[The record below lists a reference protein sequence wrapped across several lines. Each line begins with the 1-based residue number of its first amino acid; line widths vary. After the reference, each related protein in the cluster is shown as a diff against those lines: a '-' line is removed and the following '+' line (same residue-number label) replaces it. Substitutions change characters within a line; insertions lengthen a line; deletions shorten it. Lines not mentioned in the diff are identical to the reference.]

1 MKLFTRKNA
10 LLLTA
15 VIILLAAACA
25 FALSREQKAL
35 FVSEPAL
42 APSDERDFMSV
53 SVEATGDL
61 RTVKGSMCLTAT
73 NRTGEDLSEIV
84 LRAYPNAIQQG
95 SVTLY
100 GAAVNG
106 ESVPVGMDSGDP
118 SVWRIQ
124 TPWRAGETLEIS
136 WQAALIVPRGESVI
150 GRTDESALLIG
161 ALPLPAVWENGAW
174 RTDEYDELAETS
186 YGQAVD
192 IQMALTVP
200 KTVLAAFG
208 GAWID
213 E

>member
-1 MKLFTRKNA
+1 
-10 LLLTA
+10 
-15 VIILLAAACA
+15 
-25 FALSREQKAL
+25 
-35 FVSEPAL
+35 
-42 APSDERDFMSV
+42 MSV

-100 GAAVNG
+100 GATVNG

-136 WQAALIVPRGESVI
+136 C
-150 GRTDESALLIG
+150 
-161 ALPLPAVWENGAW
+161 
-174 RTDEYDELAETS
+174 
-186 YGQAVD
+186 GQR
-192 IQMALTVP
+192 
-200 KTVLAAFG
+200 
-208 GAWID
+208 
-213 E
+213 

>member
-25 FALSREQKAL
+25 FALSREQKPL

-84 LRAYPNAIQQG
+84 LRAAD
-95 SVTLY
+95 L
-100 GAAVNG
+100 
-106 ESVPVGMDSGDP
+106 
-118 SVWRIQ
+118 R
-124 TPWRAGETLEIS
+124 RAGGKRPVERAVAERNARL
-136 WQAALIVPRGESVI
+136 LRGADGV
-150 GRTDESALLIG
+150 SAERRRRGLRKAIL
-161 ALPLPAVWENGAW
+161 
-174 RTDEYDELAETS
+174 
-186 YGQAVD
+186 
-192 IQMALTVP
+192 
-200 KTVLAAFG
+200 
-208 GAWID
+208 
-213 E
+213 

>member
-1 MKLFTRKNA
+1 
-10 LLLTA
+10 
-15 VIILLAAACA
+15 
-25 FALSREQKAL
+25 
-35 FVSEPAL
+35 
-42 APSDERDFMSV
+42 MSV

-100 GAAVNG
+100 GATVNG

-136 WQAALIVPRGESVI
+136 WQAALIVPRRGKCH
-150 GRTDESALLIG
+150 RQ
-161 ALPLPAVWENGAW
+161 NG
-174 RTDEYDELAETS
+174 
-186 YGQAVD
+186 
-192 IQMALTVP
+192 
-200 KTVLAAFG
+200 
-208 GAWID
+208 
-213 E
+213 

>member
-25 FALSREQKAL
+25 FALSREQKPL

-53 SVEATGDL
+53 SVDATGDL

-95 SVTLY
+95 TAKACPSAWT
-100 GAAVNG
+100 AAI
-106 ESVPVGMDSGDP
+106 PPSGGFK
-118 SVWRIQ
+118 RRGG
-124 TPWRAGETLEIS
+124 RAKRWKS
-136 WQAALIVPRGESVI
+136 A
-150 GRTDESALLIG
+150 GRQ
-161 ALPLPAVWENGAW
+161 
-174 RTDEYDELAETS
+174 R
-186 YGQAVD
+186 
-192 IQMALTVP
+192 
-200 KTVLAAFG
+200 
-208 GAWID
+208 
-213 E
+213 

>member
-25 FALSREQKAL
+25 FALSREQKPL
-35 FVSEPAL
+35 FVSEPSL
-42 APSDERDFMSV
+42 APDDERDFMSV

-100 GAAVNG
+100 GATVNG
-106 ESVPVGMDSGDP
+106 ESVPVGHGQRRSLRLADSNAVAGGRNAGNQLAGSAD
-118 SVWRIQ
+118 
-124 TPWRAGETLEIS
+124 RA
-136 WQAALIVPRGESVI
+136 ARGK
-150 GRTDESALLIG
+150 RHRQ
-161 ALPLPAVWENGAW
+161 NG
-174 RTDEYDELAETS
+174 
-186 YGQAVD
+186 
-192 IQMALTVP
+192 
-200 KTVLAAFG
+200 
-208 GAWID
+208 
-213 E
+213 